1 MSKTKSLA
9 LNELEVL
16 AREIKWKV
24 KKIIKGITE
33 QYKISCQENDFNSI
47 FLGV

>member
-16 AREIKWKV
+16 AGETKWKV
-24 KKIIKGITE
+24 KKIIKDITE
-33 QYKISCQENDFNSI
+33 
-47 FLGV
+47 